1 MLQRIEEDFTVAFK
15 QRIEQIKA
23 GNVRWW
29 IQPVIKPSA
38 AGKNLQMTIKQHNDA
53 QPKPERRCGD
63 SGNGHYSHQMIQPAI
78 SPDCREYAQRDA
90 NQECQQQGTK
100 SQLQRRREKY
110 TQLFQHRT
118 PGTNGCSQVTM
129 KQVADVE
136 VILYIQWLVQ
146 SQLLANIFL
155 DSIAGAVTRQ

>member
-100 SQLQRRREKY
+100 AS
-110 TQLFQHRT
+110 
-118 PGTNGCSQVTM
+118 SS
-129 KQVADVE
+129 VAGKNMRNSSSTGRPVRMDVP
-136 VILYIQWLVQ
+136 V
-146 SQLLANIFL
+146 SP
-155 DSIAGAVTRQ
+155 